1 VPVLNISFEFER
13 IITLLAPESV
23 SVDGTEPLVL
33 EETAEELSR
42 MLHGLYAARHTPSI
56 LPNPTLETLY
66 ANVKL
71 HKKYNIEITRG
82 EADDELHR
90 MLKQDPFAGIAYASR
105 QNDLDLGR
113 QAIRLIQFDTDMER
127 HFDLWKKMVNVK
139 PSWQLA
145 LASLLLRVYAYGNP
159 PYEYPLRRA
168 TTLEVNCDID
178 LDQVALA
185 FNLKLVSSSSGR
197 VPLINRDD

>member
-1 VPVLNISFEFER
+1 MSMLTISSEFER

-23 SVDGTEPLVL
+23 SADGTESLVL
-33 EETAEELSR
+33 EENAEELSR
-42 MLHGLYAARHTPSI
+42 MLHGLYAARHTSNI
-56 LPNPTLETLY
+56 LPKPTLEMLY

-71 HKKYNIEITRG
+71 HQKYNIEITRG
-82 EADDELHR
+82 KADDKLHK
-90 MLKQDPFAGIAYASR
+90 MLKQDPFAGLAFASR

-113 QAIRLIQFDTDMER
+113 QAIRLIRFETDMEH
-127 HFDLWKKMVNVK
+127 HFDLWKKMVDVK

-145 LASLLLRVYAYGNP
+145 LASLLLRVYAYDNP

-185 FNLKLVSSSSGR
+185 FNPKLVSSSSGR

>member
-1 VPVLNISFEFER
+1 MLTISSEFER

-23 SVDGTEPLVL
+23 SADGTESLVL

-42 MLHGLYAARHTPSI
+42 MLHGLYAARHASSM
-56 LPNPTLETLY
+56 LPQPTLEMLY

-82 EADDELHR
+82 KADDELQK
-90 MLKQDPFAGIAYASR
+90 MLKQDPLAGLANASR
-105 QNDLDLGR
+105 QNDIILGR
-113 QAIRLIQFDTDMER
+113 QAVRLIRFDTDMEH
-127 HFDLWKKMVNVK
+127 HFDLWKKMADVK
-139 PSWQLA
+139 HSWQLA
-145 LASLLLRVYAYGNP
+145 LASLLLRIYAYENS
-159 PYEYPLRRA
+159 PYEYYLRRT

-185 FNLKLVSSSSGR
+185 FNPK
-197 VPLINRDD
+197 

>member
-1 VPVLNISFEFER
+1 
-13 IITLLAPESV
+13 
-23 SVDGTEPLVL
+23 
-33 EETAEELSR
+33 
-42 MLHGLYAARHTPSI
+42 MLHGPYAARHTPSI
-56 LPNPTLETLY
+56 LPEPTLETIY

-82 EADDELHR
+82 KADDELHQ
-90 MLKQDPFAGIAYASR
+90 MLKHDPFAGLAYASR

-113 QAIRLIQFDTDMER
+113 QTIRLIQFDTDMEH
-127 HFDLWKKMVNVK
+127 HFDLWKKMADIK

-145 LASLLLRVYAYGNP
+145 LASLLLRVYAYQNP
-159 PYEYPLRRA
+159 PYEYPLRGG

-185 FNLKLVSSSSGR
+185 FSPESAKSALNGAA
-197 VPLINRDD
+197 LINRDD